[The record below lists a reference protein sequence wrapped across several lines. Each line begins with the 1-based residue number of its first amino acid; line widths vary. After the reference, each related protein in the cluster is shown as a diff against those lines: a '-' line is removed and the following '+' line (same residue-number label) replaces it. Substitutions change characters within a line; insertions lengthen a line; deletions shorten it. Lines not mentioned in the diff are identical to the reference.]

1 MGNNEIFG
9 LLNGK
14 KVGIRGEQEMKAY
27 IMIETKPG
35 TSEEVVKAI
44 KKRVKSVLHA
54 DSVYGRHDIIVV
66 IEAPDLDKLNEIVY
80 KVVEKDPNIVHTETS
95 ITLF

>member
-1 MGNNEIFG
+1 
-9 LLNGK
+9 
-14 KVGIRGEQEMKAY
+14 MKGTDMRAY
-27 IMIETKPG
+27 ILIETKPG

-44 KKRVKSVLHA
+44 KSRVKDVIHA
-54 DSVYGRHDIIVV
+54 DSVYGRYDAIVV
-66 IEAPDLDKLNEIVY
+66 IEAPDLERINEIVY

>member
-1 MGNNEIFG
+1 
-9 LLNGK
+9 
-14 KVGIRGEQEMKAY
+14 MKAY
-27 IMIETKPG
+27 VLIQTKPG

-44 KKRVKSVLHA
+44 KSRVKNVLHA
-54 DSVYGRHDIIVV
+54 DSVYGRHDVIVV
-66 IEAPDLDKLNEIVY
+66 IEAPNLEKINEIIY

>member
-1 MGNNEIFG
+1 M
-9 LLNGK
+9 K
-14 KVGIRGEQEMKAY
+14 MKAY
-27 IMIETKPG
+27 IMIQAKPG

-44 KKRVKSVLHA
+44 KSRVKNVLHA
-54 DSVYGRHDIIVV
+54 DSVYGRYDAIIV
-66 IEAPDLDKLNEIVY
+66 IEAPDLEKINEIIY

>member
-1 MGNNEIFG
+1 
-9 LLNGK
+9 
-14 KVGIRGEQEMKAY
+14 MKAY

-44 KKRVKSVLHA
+44 KGRVKKVLQA
-54 DSVYGRHDIIVV
+54 DSVYGRYDAIVV
-66 IEAPDLDKLNEIVY
+66 IEAPDLEKLNEIVY

>member
-1 MGNNEIFG
+1 
-9 LLNGK
+9 
-14 KVGIRGEQEMKAY
+14 MKAY
-27 IMIETKPG
+27 IMIQAKPG

-44 KKRVKSVLHA
+44 KSRVKNVLHA
-54 DSVYGRHDIIVV
+54 DSVYGRYDAIIV
-66 IEAPDLDKLNEIVY
+66 IEAPDLEKINEIIY

>member
-1 MGNNEIFG
+1 
-9 LLNGK
+9 
-14 KVGIRGEQEMKAY
+14 MKAY
-27 IMIETKPG
+27 IMIQAKPG

-44 KKRVKSVLHA
+44 KGRVKNVLHA
-54 DSVYGRHDIIVV
+54 DSVYGRYDAIIV
-66 IEAPDLDKLNEIVY
+66 IEAPDLEKINEIIY

>member
-1 MGNNEIFG
+1 
-9 LLNGK
+9 
-14 KVGIRGEQEMKAY
+14 MKAY
-27 IMIETKPG
+27 VLIRTKPG

-44 KKRVKSVLHA
+44 KSRVKNVLHA
-54 DSVYGRHDIIVV
+54 DSVYGRHDVIVV
-66 IEAPDLDKLNEIVY
+66 IEAPNLEKLNEVVY

>member
-1 MGNNEIFG
+1 
-9 LLNGK
+9 
-14 KVGIRGEQEMKAY
+14 MKAY
-27 IMIETKPG
+27 ILIQVKPG

-44 KKRVKSVLHA
+44 KGRVKNVLHA
-54 DSVYGRHDIIVV
+54 DSVYGRYDAIIV
-66 IEAPDLDKLNEIVY
+66 IEAPDLEKINEIIY

>member
-1 MGNNEIFG
+1 
-9 LLNGK
+9 
-14 KVGIRGEQEMKAY
+14 MKAY
-27 IMIETKPG
+27 ILIQVKPG

-44 KKRVKSVLHA
+44 KGRVKNVLHA
-54 DSVYGRHDIIVV
+54 DSVYGRYDAIVV
-66 IEAPDLDKLNEIVY
+66 IEAPDLEKINEIIY

>member
-1 MGNNEIFG
+1 
-9 LLNGK
+9 
-14 KVGIRGEQEMKAY
+14 MKAY
-27 IMIETKPG
+27 ILIQVKPG

-44 KKRVKSVLHA
+44 KGRVKKVLHA
-54 DSVYGRHDIIVV
+54 DSVYGRYDAIVV
-66 IEAPDLDKLNEIVY
+66 IEAPDLEKINEIIY

>member
-1 MGNNEIFG
+1 
-9 LLNGK
+9 
-14 KVGIRGEQEMKAY
+14 MKAY
-27 IMIETKPG
+27 ILIRTKPG

-44 KKRVKSVLHA
+44 KGRVEGALHA
-54 DSVYGRHDIIVV
+54 DSVYGRYDAIVV
-66 IEAPDLDKLNEIVY
+66 IEAPDLEKIKEIVY

>member
-1 MGNNEIFG
+1 
-9 LLNGK
+9 
-14 KVGIRGEQEMKAY
+14 MKAY
-27 IMIETKPG
+27 ILIETKPG

-44 KKRVKSVLHA
+44 KGRVKKVLHA
-54 DSVYGRHDIIVV
+54 DSVYGRYDAIVV
-66 IEAPDLDKLNEIVY
+66 IEAPTLEEINEILY